1 MHDCRLQHFYWLL
14 HTHLGM
20 HMLSPRAATWRH
32 RRACYCACPMNTC
45 LNACHVPALPHG
57 GVGLHAHIHAY
68 LNTATSQGYY
78 TEAQACLYAHLIAAH
93 LTMRQSRLTC
103 LHVGCVGFHHV
114 ASCEHPFCMPTICQY
129 CYVVAQ
135 ACPIYTPAMFQHY
148 RVITQAFLF
157 TCLSH
162 TRATTYCPGFSYL
175 RE

>member
-1 MHDCRLQHFYWLL
+1 MAAQACLLLCLPYEHLSECLPCPSTAPWWRGLTCSYPCLSQHR
-14 HTHLGM
+14 HI
-20 HMLSPRAATWRH
+20 AAH
-32 RRACYCACPMNTC
+32 ACLVC
-45 LNACHVPALPHG
+45 LP
-57 GVGLHAHIHAY
+57 
-68 LNTATSQGYY
+68 ATSQGYY
-78 TEAQACLYAHLIAAH
+78 TEAQACLYAHLIAIH

-129 CYVVAQ
+129 CYVMAQ
-135 ACPIYTPAMFQHY
+135 ACPVYTPAVFQHY
-148 RVITQAFLF
+148 CVITQAFLF

>member
-1 MHDCRLQHFYWLL
+1 MPAMSQHCPMVAWAYMLISMLISTLPHRSPCMSRLPACHITGLL
-14 HTHLGM
+14 HGGTGVSVCTPDSRTPHL
-20 HMLSPRAATWRH
+20 
-32 RRACYCACPMNTC
+32 
-45 LNACHVPALPHG
+45 
-57 GVGLHAHIHAY
+57 
-68 LNTATSQGYY
+68 
-78 TEAQACLYAHLIAAH
+78 
-93 LTMRQSRLTC
+93 MRQSRLTC

-135 ACPIYTPAMFQHY
+135 ACPVYTPAVFQHY

-162 TRATTYCPGFSYL
+162 TRATTYCPGFPYL